1 MTTHFLFFMSSNF
14 GNYCQKRPNF
24 LSQSNKKF
32 WHHTFC
38 FFLSLVS
45 DNPVKKDRI
54 SYHNDSNKKFWHYTL
69 CLHVFKFQK
78 ILSKKTEFLITMR
91 AIKSFDT
98 ILFVS
103 SCLQMKS
110 NQKFW
115 HHNFCVLKFHKIVSK
130 KGRIAYHNES
140 NKKFWHHIFCV
151 FMSSNLRKLCQKRM
165 NFLSQW
171 EQ

>member
-1 MTTHFLFFMSSNF
+1 MPDKQRWWN
-14 GNYCQKRPNF
+14 CQKRPNF
-24 LSQSNKKF
+24 LSQWEQSKDLTPYF
-32 WHHTFC
+32 LC
-38 FFLSLVS
+38 F
-45 DNPVKKDRI
+45 
-54 SYHNDSNKKFWHYTL
+54 Y
-69 CLHVFKFQK
+69 VFKFQK
-78 ILSKKTEFLITMR
+78 TMSKKDEFLITMR